1 LIDAD
6 GALLLNPPIDGRPSG
21 FSQEVIFYEGFCFSW
36 FDQLPD
42 AQSLFSI
49 IVHMS
54 SPPPFW
60 FRYRHLQPPDEIFI
74 FVWLL
79 KKMLAKE

>member
-6 GALLLNPPIDGRPSG
+6 GALLHTPPIDGLPIGS
-21 FSQEVIFYEGFCFSW
+21 SQEVIFYEGFCFSW

-54 SPPPFW
+54 SPSLFGSGIGISSLRMKSSYLSG
-60 FRYRHLQPPDEIFI
+60 F
-74 FVWLL
+74 
-79 KKMLAKE
+79 